1 MVVYGGRGG
10 RGDCG
15 GRGGRSGTNILA
27 NHRQP

>member
-10 RGDCG
+10 RGGRG
-15 GRGGRSGTNILA
+15 GLGGRSGTNILA

>member
-10 RGDCG
+10 RGDWG

>member
-10 RGDCG
+10 RDDWG